1 MNIGI
6 IGTGRMGYTLATIW
20 HNLGHHITL
29 GSREPDQAQARA
41 QQIAPTVHAASYPDT
56 ANQSDIL
63 LFAFP
68 WYALTDVQ
76 RTLGNLQGKIIID
89 CLNPFMSSGSLALGH
104 KWSAAE
110 EIQQQFPLSY
120 VVKAFN
126 GIHYQNLHQPLFSGH
141 PASLF
146 DCSDYDSAKTAVAQ
160 LAQQMGF
167 APVDSGPLKHA
178 RYLEPLAALWV
189 QMAFHLGRGSDMAF
203 VLLPR

>member
-1 MNIGI
+1 MKIGI
-6 IGTGRMGYTLATIW
+6 LGTGRMGVTLATIW
-20 HNLGHHITL
+20 HNLGHEVML
-29 GSREPDQAQARA
+29 GSREPARA
-41 QQIAPTVHAASYPDT
+41 QQLAGHIAPTVRGGGYEDT
-56 ANQSDIL
+56 AVDNDLL

-76 RTLGNLQGKIIID
+76 RIVGHLQGKIIID
-89 CLNPFMSSGSLALGH
+89 CINPFMSSGSLALGH

-110 EIQQQFPLSY
+110 EIQQQFPRAY

-126 GIHYQNLHQPLFSGH
+126 GIHYENLHQPLFSGH

-146 DCSDYDSAKTAVAQ
+146 YCSDYDVAKTAVGQ

-167 APVDSGPLKHA
+167 APVDTGPLKHA

-189 QMAFHLGRGSDMAF
+189 QMAFHLGHGSEMAF